1 MYIVRG
7 RNSSPRKIFTERGI
21 LKMMNLEDK
30 KVMLKDLWE
39 SEKGIKSAFH
49 NACQMFLM
57 LSQNEEENDRY
68 LDLLWGGIV
77 GVLSASAINE
87 YAELQANVYGGEIE
101 VTAFDMETRKEYVI
115 DSFKRGDKWV
125 DVYKN
130 GTAQYW
136 EMDRY

>member
-1 MYIVRG
+1 MEMKE
-7 RNSSPRKIFTERGI
+7 NTEKT
-21 LKMMNLEDK
+21 LKEI
-30 KVMLKDLWE
+30 WE
-39 SEKGIKSAFH
+39 REKGIKSAFY